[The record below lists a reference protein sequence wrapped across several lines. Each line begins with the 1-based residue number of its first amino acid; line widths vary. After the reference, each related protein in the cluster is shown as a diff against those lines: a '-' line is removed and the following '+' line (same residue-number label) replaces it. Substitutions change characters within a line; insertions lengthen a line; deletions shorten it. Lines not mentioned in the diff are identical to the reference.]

1 MPFMKG
7 TNMLRLIIFDLILN
21 LPDLTKS
28 NNRLQVMQYV
38 YLEIISVLITPF
50 LVSVQ
55 SKQKRRKQ
63 TNML

>member
-1 MPFMKG
+1 
-7 TNMLRLIIFDLILN
+7 
-21 LPDLTKS
+21 
-28 NNRLQVMQYV
+28 MQYV
-38 YLEIISVLITPF
+38 YLEIIAVLRPPC